1 MYKSLLRPL
10 LFRFDP
16 EAIHNFSYTAIKTGL
31 KAPLSDKLS
40 QKLFCL
46 QDARLERKLF
56 GLSFPNP
63 VGLAAGF
70 DKNAQLVDEMARF
83 GFGFLEIGTVTP
95 RPQPGNDQPRLFRLP
110 QDGALLN
117 RMGFNNQG
125 VEVAAA
131 RLKRRT
137 SNIIIGGNIGKNKNT
152 PNEEALRDYEYCFDH
167 LYDVVDYFVVNV
179 SSPNTPDLR
188 ALQDKEPLRFLLQAL
203 QQRNASKIKAKPL
216 LLKIAPDLNEEQ
228 LKDIV
233 EIAVET
239 KLDGIIAT
247 NTTISREGLKTTVAS
262 LDKMGNG
269 GISGKP
275 LGARATEV
283 IRYLRR
289 NLPESIRIIGV
300 GGIMNAEDALEK
312 LAAGADLVQLYT
324 GFIYEGPAL
333 IKQINKKILEGKLSK
348 Q

>member
-16 EAIHNFSYTAIKTGL
+16 EAIHNFSYTAIKTGF

-56 GLSFPNP
+56 GLTFPNP

-70 DKNAQLVDEMARF
+70 DKNALLVDEMARF

-167 LYDVVDYFVVNV
+167 LYDVVDYFVMNV

-275 LGARATEV
+275 LRQRATEV

-312 LAAGADLVQLYT
+312 LVAGADLVQLYT
-324 GFIYEGPAL
+324 GFIYEGPTL